1 MNMSG
6 TFVLVLLR
14 DKNNLKPLP
23 QNKLSVRVR
32 GFFQNIRREPVEV
45 PPPHPGMRDEFANLS
60 LWRGGGGETG
70 GGNPGVMGAG
80 SLRKAGEEGVGGRI
94 SKGGGSW
101 EKWEPF
107 CNIGTI
113 FRNRNGTQRREPLRK
128 GAGTGG
134 IGCGRQE
141 V

>member
-1 MNMSG
+1 
-6 TFVLVLLR
+6 
-14 DKNNLKPLP
+14 
-23 QNKLSVRVR
+23 
-32 GFFQNIRREPVEV
+32 
-45 PPPHPGMRDEFANLS
+45 MRDEFANLS
-60 LWRGGGGETG
+60 LWRGGGGTG
-70 GGNPGVMGAG
+70 GGNPGVMGAA
-80 SLRKAGEEGVGGRI
+80 SLREAGEEGVGGRI

-113 FRNRNGTQRREPLRK
+113 FRNRNGTQRRELQRK

-141 V
+141 VQTPLSPPPPPPQICDVKVALERESLC